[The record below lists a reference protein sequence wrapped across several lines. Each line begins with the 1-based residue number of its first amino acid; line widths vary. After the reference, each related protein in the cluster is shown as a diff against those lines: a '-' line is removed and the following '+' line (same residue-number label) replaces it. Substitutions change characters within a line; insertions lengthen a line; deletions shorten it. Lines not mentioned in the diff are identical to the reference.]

1 VVPVTDMLMEGAKLL
16 VLGMGIVFG
25 FLLFLVGILNLTAG
39 FIRRIEGEPPAA
51 GIVGGAAGESG
62 DEAEV
67 VAAIGA
73 AMALYRARHGV

>member
-1 VVPVTDMLMEGAKLL
+1 MPVTEMLLEGAKLL
-16 VLGMGIVFG
+16 VLGMGIVFA

-39 FIRRIEGEPPAA
+39 LIRRIEGQPPAV
-51 GIVGGAAGESG
+51 GIVGGATGESG

-73 AMALYRARHGV
+73 AIALYRARHGV